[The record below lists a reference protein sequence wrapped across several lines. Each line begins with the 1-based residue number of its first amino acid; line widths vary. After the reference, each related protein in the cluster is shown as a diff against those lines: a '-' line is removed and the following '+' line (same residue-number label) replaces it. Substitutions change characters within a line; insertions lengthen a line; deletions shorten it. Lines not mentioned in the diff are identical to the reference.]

1 MGGSYHYHAAAKR
14 FYIDLWWQGKRY
26 RIWNDDGKPIWA
38 EQTASKLLSNIRY
51 EIDHGTF
58 LIKSY
63 LPDSPV
69 SLKKLSKEWLKVLSV
84 APATKKFYE
93 KAIGHAI
100 KYFGED
106 QDIRKFH
113 HSQLQ
118 TFYNDLPLTV
128 KGKYHVLNTLKT
140 MLRFAYQDEIIKKVP
155 PFPKLPQGQKD
166 AIKYLTYEEQQRVLS
181 FIPDRHRG
189 VFELAMEYGLR
200 IGEVCALQ
208 WDCVTDTEIIIKRAM
223 SDGKLREST
232 KTGRERRYGITERA
246 NKIFNGR
253 SKSRGGKYVFTR
265 ADSKHSDSRKVDA
278 GPGGSSCKIVECN
291 DGGLAYTWKSLTCWW
306 RSATKKAGITINL
319 YNGIR
324 HSLGCQL
331 MDEGVEM
338 EMVRDVLG
346 HTSTNTTRLYAK
358 RSSASVT
365 NVLSFRGR
373 LEDGKTAKSAVKSQ
387 SNQG

>member
-1 MGGSYHYHAAAKR
+1 MGGSYHYNEGSKR
-14 FYIDLWWQGKRY
+14 WFISVYWDKKRY
-26 RIWNDDGKPIWA
+26 KIWKYNGDPIWDERIAQKLVSKIRAEIDDGI
-38 EQTASKLLSNIRY
+38 
-51 EIDHGTF
+51 F
-58 LIKSY
+58 LPKAY

-69 SLKKLSKEWLKVLSV
+69 SLEAISEQWFKVLSV

-100 KYFGED
+100 AYFGPN

-118 TFYNDLPLTV
+118 IFYNDLPLTV

-140 MLRFAYQDEIIKKVP
+140 MLRFAYQDEIIGKVP
-155 PFPKLPQGQKD
+155 PFPKLPQGQKEE
-166 AIKYLTYEEQQRVLS
+166 IKYLTYEEQQTVLAC
-181 FIPDRHRG
+181 IPERHRG
-189 VFELAMEYGLR
+189 IFELAMEYGLR

-208 WDCVTDTEIIIKRAM
+208 RDCVTDKEITIKRAM
-223 SDGKLREST
+223 SDGVVRQST
-232 KTGRERRYGITERA
+232 KTGRIRTYGLTDIARDIISGEA
-246 NKIFNGR
+246 NRKREVI
-253 SKSRGGKYVFTR
+253 SPYVFTR
-265 ADSKHSDSRKVDA
+265 
-278 GPGGSSCKIVECN
+278 P
-291 DGGLAYTWKSLTCWW
+291 DGNPYTWKSLTCWW
-306 RSATKKAGITINL
+306 RSACKKAGIKINL

-331 MDEGVEM
+331 MDQGVEM

-365 NVLSFRGR
+365 NVLQFRGQNLR
-373 LEDGKTAKSAVKSQ
+373 TIKEQKIATPGAVTS
-387 SNQG
+387 

>member
-1 MGGSYHYHAAAKR
+1 MTAGHSIAISRGGGYMGGSCHYNEGSKR
-14 FYIDLWWQGKRY
+14 WFVSVYWQGNRFK
-26 RIWNDDGKPIWA
+26 IWKYNGEPLWA
-38 EQTASKLLSNIRY
+38 EQTATKLVNRIRT
-51 EIDHGTF
+51 EIDEGTF
-58 LIKSY
+58 LPKAY

-69 SLKKLSKEWLKVLSV
+69 TLKAISKAWFGALSV

-93 KAIGHAI
+93 KAVGHAL

-118 TFYNDLPLTV
+118 TFYNELPLTV

-166 AIKYLTYEEQQRVLS
+166 CIKYLTYEEQQRVLS
-181 FIPDRHRG
+181 HIPDRHRG
-189 VFELAMEYGLR
+189 IFEFAMEYGLR

-208 WDCVTDTEIIIKRAM
+208 RDCVTDTEIIIKRAI
-223 SDGKLREST
+223 SDGELRLST
-232 KTGRERRYGITERA
+232 KTGRVRLYGITKRA
-246 NKIFNGR
+246 KDILEEARN
-253 SKSRGGKYVFTR
+253 SRVEGHITPYVFTR
-265 ADSKHSDSRKVDA
+265 
-278 GPGGSSCKIVECN
+278 P
-291 DGGLAYTWKSLTCWW
+291 DGKPYTWKSLTCWW

-331 MDEGVEM
+331 MDQGVEM

-346 HTSTNTTRLYAK
+346 HTSTNTTRMYAK
-358 RSSASVT
+358 RSSASIT
-365 NVLSFRGR
+365 NVLQWRGKISER
-373 LEDGKTAKSAVKSQ
+373 NGESICLQKQNGR
-387 SNQG
+387 

>member
-1 MGGSYHYHAAAKR
+1 MSGSCHYHAPADR
-14 FYIDLWWQGKRY
+14 WYVSVYWQGKRHK
-26 RIWNDDGKPIWA
+26 IWKYDGEPIWA
-38 EQTASKLLSNIRY
+38 EQTATKLVNRIRT
-51 EIDHGTF
+51 EIDDGTF
-58 LIKSY
+58 LIKAY

-69 SLKKLSKEWLKVLSV
+69 TLKAISKAWFKALSV

-93 KAIGHAI
+93 KAIGHSI
-100 KYFGED
+100 DYFGED

-118 TFYNDLPLTV
+118 TFYNELPLTV

-155 PFPKLPQGQKD
+155 PFPKLPQGKKD
-166 AIKYLTYEEQQRVLS
+166 SIKYLTYEEQQRVLS
-181 FIPDRHRG
+181 HIPDRG
-189 VFELAMEYGLR
+189 PFEFGMEYGLR
-200 IGEVCALQ
+200 IGEICALQ
-208 WDCVTDTEIIIKRAM
+208 WSDITDTEITIRRTM
-223 SDGKLREST
+223 SDGKLRQNT
-232 KTGRERRYGITERA
+232 KTGRIRAYGITHRA
-246 NKIFNGR
+246 KTILR
-253 SKSRGGKYVFTR
+253 DAKRKSMETSIRPYVFTR
-265 ADSKHSDSRKVDA
+265 D
-278 GPGGSSCKIVECN
+278 
-291 DGGLAYTWKSLTCWW
+291 DGKPYTWKSLTCWW

-331 MDEGVEM
+331 MDQGVEM

-365 NVLSFRGR
+365 NVLQFRGAN
-373 LEDGKTAKSAVKSQ
+373 LEAFRGTKTALPETAT
-387 SNQG
+387 N